1 MSPTSPPVPRTNG
14 STTATAERIDRLFD
28 AQTTHAPTMR
38 QTDAEQRTAKI
49 RRLRDGVV
57 ARRDAIRD
65 ALHADFRK
73 PQVETDLTEVKAVAD
88 EASFAIDNLASWMQP
103 ETVKT
108 PPLLLGTRSEIHY
121 QSRGVVLILSP
132 WNYPFNLTFGPL
144 IAALAAGNCAI
155 LKPSEYTPNASR
167 VMGEIVAELFDEREV
182 ALVEGDKEV
191 AQHLLQKPFDHIY
204 FTGSPA
210 VGQIVMRAAADHLTS
225 VTLELGGKSPTIV
238 DDTADVRTAATKV
251 AWGKFTNAGQ
261 TCIAPDHVYVHER
274 VHDAFVDELQAAIQ
288 RFYGETPAARR
299 ATPDYARLVNDKHFQ
314 RIRRF
319 FEDAVEA
326 GATVAAGGEH
336 DGEDHYFAPT
346 VLTDVPDGTD
356 VRCDEIFGP
365 ILPVLPFRG
374 LDDVLADI
382 NARPNPLA
390 LYLFTQSNAVEDAV
404 RTRTT
409 AGGTCVNDVLLH
421 YMNPY
426 LPFGG
431 AGHSGIGSTHGEYA
445 FREFSHTRSV
455 LKRSFGSVMMEK
467 MYPPYGSFTK
477 RLVDWV
483 WTLL

>member
-1 MSPTSPPVPRTNG
+1 MASPTSSVVTNG
-14 STTATAERIDRLFD
+14 SAASTETRIDRIFA
-28 AQTTHAPTMR
+28 AQKAHAPALR
-38 QTDAEQRTAKI
+38 QTDAAQRKAKI
-49 RRLRDGVV
+49 DRLRNGVV
-57 ARRDAIRD
+57 ARREAIRA
-65 ALHADFRK
+65 ALDADFRK
-73 PQVETDLTEVKAVAD
+73 PEVETDLTEVKAVAD
-88 EASFAIDNLASWMQP
+88 EASFAIDHLESWMQP

-144 IAALAAGNCAI
+144 VAALAAGNCVV

-167 VMGEIVAELFDEREV
+167 VMREIVAELFDEREV

-210 VGQIVMRAAADHLTS
+210 VGKIVMQAAAEHLTS

-261 TCIAPDHVYVHER
+261 TCIAPDHVYVHAR
-274 VHDAFVDELQAAIQ
+274 QHDAFVREVRAAIH
-288 RFYGETPAARR
+288 RFYGATAEARR
-299 ATPDYARLVNDKHFQ
+299 STPDYARLVNDNHFQ

-319 FEDAVEA
+319 FDDAVTA

-336 DGEDHYFAPT
+336 DAEDRYFAPT
-346 VLTDVPDGTD
+346 VLTNVPDAAD
-356 VRCDEIFGP
+356 VLCDEIFGP
-365 ILPVLPFRG
+365 ILPVVPYRSLE
-374 LDDVLADI
+374 DVLAAI

-390 LYLFTQSNAVEDAV
+390 LYLFTESDATAETV
-404 RTRTT
+404 RTRTS

-421 YMNPY
+421 YMNPH

-431 AGHSGIGSTHGEYA
+431 AGHSGMGAAHGEYA
-445 FREFSHTRSV
+445 FREFSHTRPV
-455 LKRSFGSVMMEK
+455 LTRSFGSKLIENV
-467 MYPPYGSFTK
+467 YPPYSSLT
-477 RLVDWV
+477 RRIVDWI
-483 WTLL
+483 WKLL

>member
-1 MSPTSPPVPRTNG
+1 MVSPPTSVVTNG
-14 STTATAERIDRLFD
+14 TVSDTTERIDRLFD
-28 AQTTHAPTMR
+28 VQTAHAPTAR
-38 QTDAEQRTAKI
+38 QTDAEQRKAKI

-57 ARRDAIRD
+57 ARRDDIRA

-73 PQVETDLTEVKAVAD
+73 PRVETDLTEVKAVAD
-88 EASFAIDNLASWMQP
+88 EASFAIDHLASWMQP

-121 QSRGVVLILSP
+121 QPRGVVLIVSP

-167 VMGEIVAELFDEREV
+167 VMAEIVAELFDEREV

-191 AQHLLQKPFDHIY
+191 AQHLLQKPFDHFY

-210 VGQIVMRAAADHLTS
+210 VGKIVMRAAAKHLSS

-238 DDTADVRTAATKV
+238 DDTADVRRAATQI

-261 TCIAPDHVYVHER
+261 TCIAPDHVYVHAR
-274 VHDAFVDELQAAIQ
+274 QHDAFVDALRAAIQ
-288 RFYGETPAARR
+288 RFYGETPQDRQS
-299 ATPDYARLVNDKHFQ
+299 TPDYARLVNDKHFQ

-319 FEDAVEA
+319 FDDAVEA
-326 GATVAAGGEH
+326 GATVAAGGAH
-336 DGEDHYFAPT
+336 DAETRYFAPT
-346 VLTDVPDGTD
+346 VLTDVPDAAD
-356 VRCDEIFGP
+356 VMCDEIFGP
-365 ILPVLPFRG
+365 LLPVLPFRG
-374 LDDVLADI
+374 LDTVIDAI

-390 LYLFTQSNAVEDAV
+390 LYLFTQSDAVEDAV
-404 RTRTT
+404 RTQTT

-421 YMNPY
+421 YMNPH

-431 AGHSGIGSTHGEYA
+431 AGHSGMGAAHGAYA

-455 LKRSFGSVMMEK
+455 LKRSYGASLLESV
-467 MYPPYGSFTK
+467 YPPYGALAK
-477 RLVDWV
+477 RAVDWV
-483 WTLL
+483 WKWL